1 MLEMTSPDTDKLI
14 LSIQRKEL
22 EQIANAL
29 RVLEVFYENP
39 EQVGQFSEVEVGE
52 MLDTLFSF
60 KEICTKILDG

>member
-1 MLEMTSPDTDKLI
+1 MTSPDTDKLI